1 MISRPICECSI
12 KSFVFK
18 LDYNGHAARTMLF
31 TLGILEFGQIGS
43 QVDNR
48 DTFPFTHGVLIRL
61 LSLFLPTFLFSLRGG
76 SMYVFMLFL
85 IFQSNIAE

>member
-1 MISRPICECSI
+1 M
-12 KSFVFK
+12 
-18 LDYNGHAARTMLF
+18 TMLF

-61 LSLFLPTFLFSLRGG
+61 LSLFLTTFLFSLRGDYG
-76 SMYVFMLFL
+76 IYAFSDLS
-85 IFQSNIAE
+85 I